1 MTTPTSS
8 NAKWAVMASVKFKI
22 AVRLAVLMVA
32 AFAVFTWGLARQ
44 QREAMLETAAAH
56 ILQLS
61 DAIVRSTTFMM
72 KENKPDYVHQIIED
86 VAREKNIDRIRIFSK
101 TGKVIDSSY
110 GGEIG
115 LVVDPKAEGCVSC
128 HTGEA
133 PPPVRLRDRD
143 RVRYFQDLNGRR
155 LIGTMQVLHNEPTC
169 RDAGCHAHRNAPP
182 VLGVVDIVYSIEGV
196 EQRVD
201 QAVLRTAL
209 TALGFVLLAA
219 VGVFVVVQRLVYRP
233 LRDLDAGSKRLAGGN
248 LEDPL
253 PVRSPDEFGQVA
265 ASFNSMM
272 DALRASRREL
282 SDAARLL
289 EQKVE
294 ERTRQLRAA
303 EAQAVQQQ
311 KLAATGLLA
320 SGIAHEIN
328 NPLTGVLTFSTMI
341 RQKMPEG
348 SQDAED
354 MDLVIS
360 ETKRCAEIIRR
371 LLDFARQKAPERRY
385 RDLNALIA
393 ETTRFVEQSA
403 KRKGTAIELDLD
415 PALPQVWIDDNQV
428 KQVVVNMLVN
438 AQHATEQGGSIRVAT
453 QRVPEPMAPEP
464 DAVPVDMVQITIA
477 DTGCGIPEQDL
488 PKIFDPFF
496 TSKEVGKGTGL
507 GLSVSHGVV
516 KGHGGAIRVESV
528 VGQGTTLRVYLPV
541 AERSAAAAA
550 TSTGAAP
557 TVA

>member
-1 MTTPTSS
+1 
-8 NAKWAVMASVKFKI
+8 MASVKLKI
-22 AVRLAVLMVA
+22 AAQLSVILVT

-61 DAIVRSTTFMM
+61 DAIVRSTSLMM
-72 KENKPDYVHQIIED
+72 NEDKPEYVHQIILD

-101 TGKVIDSSY
+101 SGKVIDSTY
-110 GGEIG
+110 AGEVG
-115 LVVDPKAEGCVSC
+115 LMVDPKAEGCVSC
-128 HTGEA
+128 HTGDT
-133 PPPVRLRDRD
+133 PPPERLGDRD
-143 RVRYFQDLNGRR
+143 RVRFFQDLNGRR
-155 LIGTMQVLHNEPTC
+155 LIGMMQVLRNEPTC
-169 RDAGCHAHRNAPP
+169 RDAGCHAHRKAPS
-182 VLGVVDIVYSIEGV
+182 VLGVVDIVYSIDGV
-196 EQRVD
+196 EQRVN

-209 TALGFVLLAA
+209 FAVGFVLLAA
-219 VGVFVVVQRLVYRP
+219 LAISVVVQRLVYRP
-233 LRDLDAGSKRLAGGN
+233 LRDLEAGSQRLARGN
-248 LEDPL
+248 LDEPL

-265 ASFNSMM
+265 SSFNSMI
-272 DALRASRREL
+272 DALRGSRQEL
-282 SDAARLL
+282 NDAARLL

-341 RQKMPEG
+341 RQKMADG

-354 MDLVIS
+354 MDLVIR

-371 LLDFARQKAPERRY
+371 LLDFARQKPPERRY
-385 RDLNALIA
+385 HDLNALIA
-393 ETTRFVEQSA
+393 ETTRFVEHSA
-403 KRKGTAIELDLD
+403 KKKGTGIELDLD
-415 PALPQVWIDDNQV
+415 PELPKVWIDDNQV

-438 AQHATEQGGSIRVAT
+438 AQHATERGGSIRVST
-453 QRVPEPMAPEP
+453 QRVPEPIAPEP
-464 DAVPVDMVQITIA
+464 DAEPVQMVQIVVA

-488 PKIFDPFF
+488 PRIFDPFF

-516 KGHGGAIRVESV
+516 KGHGGAIRVESA
-528 VGQGTTLRVYLPV
+528 VGRGTTLRVYLPI
-541 AERSAAAAA
+541 AERPGGSA
-550 TSTGAAP
+550 SPFPGAHP
-557 TVA
+557 